1 MLDITRVQLKARC
14 LVIGTVTAG
23 TAVLAVAVVK
33 AAGAPH
39 ATLALLGAAVVLTEL
54 IQISSDNRSPDP
66 GDAHSFSFSTGV
78 HIAAVLI
85 VGPWAAAL
93 VAAFGVIVVDT
104 LRGSP
109 RAKVAY
115 NASAFALSIFVGGL
129 AFEALGGVPGTLEF
143 SRDFAAIGALV
154 VVAYLLNNLLMS
166 AVVAFHEGTS
176 LWPLTRDASLDGL
189 HSAAA
194 EAGLGVAFARFA
206 LYDPWAVIVLVPLVL
221 AVYQAYARLAL
232 LRRETAHALET
243 FANLIDERDAST
255 LRHSAR
261 VADYVEEL
269 AQRLGFPSVDVARL
283 RWAGRLHDL
292 GKIAVDGSVLRK
304 PDKLDEEEWQVMR
317 RHPRLSAR
325 LLGRFRFAQDE
336 SRAVEYHHERADGSG
351 YYGIDAGDI
360 PLAAHFLI
368 VADSYDAMTS
378 DRAYRNGLPKEHA
391 LAEIEKNL
399 GSQFHTGVGKAFVA
413 LQRGEDPRAALTQAE
428 RLEMRALLRS
438 NRQPVLQRREI
449 RPEYVACAGVVG
461 VLAAL
466 GLGVPLL
473 AVPAILLAAAGLTF
487 LQLGAYRERRL
498 VRGLASVL
506 RGERPR
512 DATFSQVAAVIAG
525 ACDLRWAGLIRWRER
540 DCAGVVEFEWSAGGS
555 AAGETALMSWLLREA
570 ESSEGVHVADGSELG
585 KQEVH
590 VAVPLHSGEAL
601 VGYVVLALGG
611 RPSRAIQDALDACA
625 GRLAAGLVPTENA
638 AVVSLPVRALAS

>member
-1 MLDITRVQLKARC
+1 MSAITRVPPKARS

-23 TAVLAVAVVK
+23 TAVLAVAAVK

-39 ATLALLGAAVVLTEL
+39 ATLALLAAAAVLTEL
-54 IQISSDNRSPDP
+54 IQISSDERSPDP
-66 GDAHSFSFSTGV
+66 GDVHSFSFSTGV
-78 HIAAVLI
+78 HIAAVLM

-93 VAAFGVIVVDT
+93 VAAFGVLVVDT

-115 NASAFALSIFVGGL
+115 NASAFALSIFIGGL
-129 AFEALGGVPGTLEF
+129 AFEALGGVPGTLAF

-166 AVVAFHEGTS
+166 AVVAFHEGVS
-176 LWPLTRDASLDGL
+176 LWPLTRDAGLDGL
-189 HSAAA
+189 QSAAA

-206 LYDPWAVIVLVPLVL
+206 LYDPWAVVVLVPLVL

-232 LRRETAHALET
+232 LRRETARALET

-255 LRHSAR
+255 HRHSAR

-269 AQRLGFPSVDVARL
+269 AQRLGFPSVEVARL

-292 GKIAVDGSVLRK
+292 GKIAVDASVLRK
-304 PDKLDEEEWQVMR
+304 PGKLDEEEWQVMR

-325 LLGRFRFAQDE
+325 LLGRFRFAEDE
-336 SRAVEYHHERADGSG
+336 SRAVEYHHERADGRG
-351 YYGIDAGDI
+351 YYGIDPAEI

-378 DRAYRNGLPKEHA
+378 DRAYRRGLPKEHA

-413 LQRGEDPRAALTQAE
+413 LQRGEDPRAVLTEAE
-428 RLEMRALLRS
+428 RLEMRALLGSKR
-438 NRQPVLQRREI
+438 RPVLRGRAI
-449 RPEYVACAGVVG
+449 RPDYAAAAGVVG
-461 VLAAL
+461 ALAAL

-473 AVPAILLAAAGLTF
+473 VAPALLLAAAGLTF
-487 LQLGAYRERRL
+487 LQVAAYRERRL
-498 VRGLASVL
+498 VRGLTSIL
-506 RGERPR
+506 HCERPR
-512 DATFSQVAAVIAG
+512 DATFFQVAALIAG
-525 ACDLRWAGLIRWRER
+525 ACDLRWAGLIDWRER
-540 DCAGVVEFEWSAGGS
+540 DCTGSLELEWSAGGS

-570 ESSEGVHVADGSELG
+570 ESSEALCVADGSELG
-585 KQEVH
+585 KRETH
-590 VAVPLHSGEAL
+590 VAVPLHCGETL
-601 VGYVVLALGG
+601 VGYIVLALDG
-611 RPSRAIQDALDACA
+611 RPPRAVQGALEACA
-625 GRLAAGLVPTENA
+625 GRLAAELVPA
-638 AVVSLPVRALAS
+638 KDRAVVPLPVRAQAS